1 MRGTKPGAQEARLF
15 CPISQVVPSDFPL
28 RDNWRTAYWVFVEW
42 LRDLPM
48 LTSTE
53 LRRVMWQTW
62 RDVPLRSPFTKELA
76 DKKKK
81 RTCWQPPAVSAFE
94 GFSFPEA
101 QPKSGAPPS
110 GNVCSGDSQWA
121 GRNPVT
127 NWSLFSSLLLL
138 LFLHRCFSPLILPYS
153 QLDLSIYFPENP
165 TCDFSLKLIHSRLV
179 WKAHKIVAIS
189 QRWLTA

>member
-1 MRGTKPGAQEARLF
+1 MTKRPPHAHQHRAEKSDVADLER
-15 CPISQVVPSDFPL
+15 CATEISVYE
-28 RDNWRTAYWVFVEW
+28 RTC
-42 LRDLPM
+42 
-48 LTSTE
+48 
-53 LRRVMWQTW
+53 WQK
-62 RDVPLRSPFTKELA
+62 R
-76 DKKKK
+76 K

-189 QRWLTA
+189 QSWLTA